1 MRDCILL
8 DSFGLSLM
16 ITREQ
21 MNSETMLML
30 QARGEKNRE
39 EKWAKKIRAS
49 EASSFTLREVF
60 GSFPANDFPR
70 HLSGQVFITWQ
81 RNLGSVGVNVLPVIF
96 FVVRVCFLYLY
107 LGTLPY
113 PQQNQFSINKEEE
126 ETRSWLGNCQSVSQP
141 PVAEGRQ
148 RIHVFLLKCA
158 AASHAVILGVLPGK
172 PGRLPEKGWYNL
184 ERLRRGSM
192 FIVEG
197 TSLREIYNLT
207 SRYVWEDLF
216 QH

>member
-1 MRDCILL
+1 MFAFYI
-8 DSFGLSLM
+8 
-16 ITREQ
+16 
-21 MNSETMLML
+21 
-30 QARGEKNRE
+30 
-39 EKWAKKIRAS
+39 
-49 EASSFTLREVF
+49 
-60 GSFPANDFPR
+60 
-70 HLSGQVFITWQ
+70 
-81 RNLGSVGVNVLPVIF
+81 
-96 FVVRVCFLYLY
+96 Y
-107 LGTLPY
+107 TLPY

-158 AASHAVILGVLPGK
+158 AASHAVILDVLPGK

>member
-49 EASSFTLREVF
+49 EASSFTLRELF
-60 GSFPANDFPR
+60 GSFPADDFPG

-81 RNLGSVGVNVLPVIF
+81 RNLGSIGGECYCGDF
-96 FVVRVCFLYLY
+96 FLLLFVFAFYIY
-107 LGTLPY
+107 TLPY
-113 PQQNQFSINKEEE
+113 PQQNQFSISKEEE

-148 RIHVFLLKCA
+148 RIHVFLLKCV